1 MPCYLCKSPRPYM
14 SYFCDGC
21 TKIQKLC
28 DLYGPEIVHQLIEN
42 TLKVKVEKIDDK
54 SKKVLEKLKKP

>member
-1 MPCYLCKSPRPYM
+1 M
-14 SYFCDGC
+14 SYFCEGC

-42 TLKVKVEKIDDK
+42 TLKVKVEKIDEK